1 MPPVGAHRHLGAPI
15 ARGDEPSIPTKR
27 HDRRLDT
34 FVDPRERKAQYVGGR
49 RCYHRANRPSRATEG
64 ETAMIEA
71 GDIGVILLAAGRS
84 RRFEA
89 PTSCSPP
96 RRGHAAGFPRGDAN
110 RRTGARTP
118 DRRVPRCRCR
128 ASRRVSA
135 ALGFEIAVN
144 ADAAAGLSRS
154 LACGI
159 AAAARGNE
167 AAALVV
173 LADMPFVTATH
184 LRELLVRFDPSKTPV
199 VASTDGRTAMPP
211 ALFARSL
218 FGRLQAGAGDRGGK
232 ALLDGAALV
241 TAPPGELAD
250 IDLPGDI
257 RQRQARPTVPVSFMR
272 CRAACRS
279 ACRA

>member
-1 MPPVGAHRHLGAPI
+1 
-15 ARGDEPSIPTKR
+15 
-27 HDRRLDT
+27 
-34 FVDPRERKAQYVGGR
+34 
-49 RCYHRANRPSRATEG
+49 
-64 ETAMIEA
+64 MIEA

-84 RRFEA
+84 RRFGSADKLLA
-89 PTSCSPP
+89 PVAGMPLAF
-96 RRGHAAGFPRGDAN
+96 HAATRIAELAPGRRIAVCPDADAALAQ
-110 RRTGARTP
+110 GL
-118 DRRVPRCRCR
+118 
-128 ASRRVSA
+128 A

-159 AAAARGNE
+159 AAAAHGNE

-257 RQRQARPTVPVSFMR
+257 RQ
-272 CRAACRS
+272 
-279 ACRA
+279 